1 MMNKLAKFLQKFAM
15 DYVVK
20 YLKNNKADVIKTA
33 NAKVNLP
40 ILNEKLEVIKDDKP
54 EIEITEEILEEH
66 NYIVFTFDNTLDW
79 NVIKEVFEIK
89 EVNKLNRHLG
99 DKGLGR
105 IINGTRLLNKLN
117 EL

>member
-40 ILNEKLEVIKDDKP
+40 ILNEKQEKELMEAIYEVVIDVVEGIKK
-54 EIEITEEILEEH
+54 
-66 NYIVFTFDNTLDW
+66 
-79 NVIKEVFEIK
+79 
-89 EVNKLNRHLG
+89 
-99 DKGLGR
+99 
-105 IINGTRLLNKLN
+105 
-117 EL
+117 